1 MPHSERN
8 AKDLG
13 LKQAPL
19 VLRWSFEHLLQ
30 ASWHAP
36 GSPAGPGLGSSFCLP
51 VPPTSC
57 LSDCLKENANL
68 LCSAQACPSKC
79 NSQTGTS
86 SWWVVSD
93 PGCQSP
99 GSQWDCGPAS
109 FPSFRFGE
117 EEPAPG
123 ILFRTRGGERQSP
136 CSLPVFV
143 WGHECFFQF
152 TDFLTSSLRGRVCL
166 PWFYRWANHGSEK
179 SRDFLNSTLPP
190 GTVRTAFPV

>member
-1 MPHSERN
+1 MESHITAYDPGPPPRLSASPPFSAELTEVLPHSERN

-57 LSDCLKENANL
+57 LSNCLKENANL

-99 GSQWDCGPAS
+99 GSQWDCGPT
-109 FPSFRFGE
+109 P
-117 EEPAPG
+117 
-123 ILFRTRGGERQSP
+123 
-136 CSLPVFV
+136 SLPSASERRSLCLGSCSGQGVGKDRAV
-143 WGHECFFQF
+143 APCLCLCEAMNASSSSP
-152 TDFLTSSLRGRVCL
+152 TSS
-166 PWFYRWANHGSEK
+166 
-179 SRDFLNSTLPP
+179 
-190 GTVRTAFPV
+190 PVA